1 MHSIRTLQ
9 AAQSFDE
16 MKALRPELA
25 GFGDPGAVVAHLN
38 QREGDLD
45 GKDRLLAALVTLA
58 QGRGH
63 GELPS
68 SLLWLGLWPGL
79 DAAYRRRLRCF
90 ASAPQELVAELG
102 DVFVGL
108 VHRLDL
114 ARVHRVAA
122 TLVMSTER
130 DVMVRRKRVWAEARR
145 MREDLAE
152 GCVFEDFVQGSE
164 VNKVAFDHWT
174 VRTESQLGLSSATSL
189 GESLE
194 QLHEVL
200 TESVGDDA
208 ELLLA
213 VLVLGQSQRE
223 AGARLGLSHDA
234 ARKRFQRALGRARTQ
249 LAAALSQSA

>member
-16 MKALRPELA
+16 MKALQPELA
-25 GFGDPGAVVAHLN
+25 GFGDPGALVAHLN

-58 QGRGH
+58 QGRRH
-63 GELPS
+63 GELPG

-79 DAAYRRRLRCF
+79 DAAYRRRLRFF
-90 ASAPQELVAELG
+90 ASDPQELVAEFG

-130 DVMVRRKRVWAEARR
+130 DVMARRKRLWAEARR
-145 MREDLAE
+145 IREDNAA
-152 GCVFEDFVQGSE
+152 GRVFDDFVLGSE
-164 VNKVAFDHWT
+164 VNNVALDHWT
-174 VRTESQLGLSSATSL
+174 VREESRLGLPPAASL
-189 GESLE
+189 EENLE
-194 QLHEVL
+194 QLRGVL